1 MKNKWAWC
9 LLGMLSL
16 GVATASPAQQASGD
30 TEKAVTALEIQWLQS
45 DKTNNVDLAT
55 PLLADKYVS
64 TGPDGKVSDR
74 AQTLADQKARKYSSA
89 EYEDLK
95 VTAFGNAA
103 IATGKYKGK
112 GTDAG
117 KPFDEYLRW
126 TDTWVKMPDGRWQCV
141 ASQYTALKM

>member
-9 LLGMLSL
+9 LLGILSL
-16 GVATASPAQQASGD
+16 GVASSQAQTSAD
-30 TEKAVTALEIQWLQS
+30 TEKAVTALELQWLQS
-45 DKTNNVDLAT
+45 DKTNNVDLAA

-64 TGPDGKVSDR
+64 TGADGKVSDR
-74 AQTLADQKARKYSSA
+74 AATLADQKARKYSTA

-103 IATGKYKGK
+103 VATGKYRGK
-112 GTDAG
+112 GTDAS
-117 KPFDEYLRW
+117 KPFEEYLRW

-141 ASQYTALKM
+141 ATQYTALK